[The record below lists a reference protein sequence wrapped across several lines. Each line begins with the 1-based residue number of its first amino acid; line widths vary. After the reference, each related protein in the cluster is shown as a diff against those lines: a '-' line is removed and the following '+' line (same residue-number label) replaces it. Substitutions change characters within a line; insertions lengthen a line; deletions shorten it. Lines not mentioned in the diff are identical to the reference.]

1 MDNSTAY
8 LYNDG
13 EYSIFSFGNVKL
25 KFLTSKNLEKYINV
39 KEWDN
44 GYLVVTKKNIG
55 KSEQEDYIDLQPI
68 LENLYMDPEKF
79 YRPIKKWRLD
89 MSEEK
94 ITEITENANMI
105 IDGYAFTRKE
115 DGISILNLKNP
126 DHAMFISEEGTML
139 ETNMD
144 EIEQVIVQ
152 NIWAKDREYMET
164 ENA

>member
-55 KSEQEDYIDLQPI
+55 KSE
-68 LENLYMDPEKF
+68 
-79 YRPIKKWRLD
+79 R
-89 MSEEK
+89 
-94 ITEITENANMI
+94 
-105 IDGYAFTRKE
+105 
-115 DGISILNLKNP
+115 
-126 DHAMFISEEGTML
+126 
-139 ETNMD
+139 
-144 EIEQVIVQ
+144 VIVQ
-152 NIWAKDREYMET
+152 NIWAKDREYMERNCQLLWI
-164 ENA
+164 EV

>member
-44 GYLVVTKKNIG
+44 GYLVVTKKNIA
-55 KSEQEDYIDLQPI
+55 KSE
-68 LENLYMDPEKF
+68 
-79 YRPIKKWRLD
+79 R
-89 MSEEK
+89 
-94 ITEITENANMI
+94 
-105 IDGYAFTRKE
+105 
-115 DGISILNLKNP
+115 
-126 DHAMFISEEGTML
+126 
-139 ETNMD
+139 
-144 EIEQVIVQ
+144 VIVQ
-152 NIWAKDREYMET
+152 NIWAKDREYMEA

>member
-1 MDNSTAY
+1 
-8 LYNDG
+8 
-13 EYSIFSFGNVKL
+13 
-25 KFLTSKNLEKYINV
+25 
-39 KEWDN
+39 
-44 GYLVVTKKNIG
+44 
-55 KSEQEDYIDLQPI
+55 
-68 LENLYMDPEKF
+68 
-79 YRPIKKWRLD
+79 

-94 ITEITENANMI
+94 ITEIAENANMI
-105 IDGYAFTRKE
+105 VDGYAFTRKE

-126 DHAMFISEEGTML
+126 DHAMFISEEGKML

>member
-44 GYLVVTKKNIG
+44 GYLVVTKENIG
-55 KSEQEDYIDLQPI
+55 KSE
-68 LENLYMDPEKF
+68 
-79 YRPIKKWRLD
+79 R
-89 MSEEK
+89 
-94 ITEITENANMI
+94 
-105 IDGYAFTRKE
+105 
-115 DGISILNLKNP
+115 
-126 DHAMFISEEGTML
+126 
-139 ETNMD
+139 
-144 EIEQVIVQ
+144 VIVQ
-152 NIWAKDREYMET
+152 NIWAKDREYMEA

>member
-13 EYSIFSFGNVKL
+13 EYSIFSFGNIKL

-55 KSEQEDYIDLQPI
+55 KSEQ
-68 LENLYMDPEKF
+68 
-79 YRPIKKWRLD
+79 
-89 MSEEK
+89 
-94 ITEITENANMI
+94 
-105 IDGYAFTRKE
+105 
-115 DGISILNLKNP
+115 
-126 DHAMFISEEGTML
+126 
-139 ETNMD
+139 
-144 EIEQVIVQ
+144 VIVQ

>member
-126 DHAMFISEEGTML
+126 DHAMFISEEWKML

>member
-55 KSEQEDYIDLQPI
+55 KSEQ
-68 LENLYMDPEKF
+68 
-79 YRPIKKWRLD
+79 
-89 MSEEK
+89 
-94 ITEITENANMI
+94 
-105 IDGYAFTRKE
+105 
-115 DGISILNLKNP
+115 
-126 DHAMFISEEGTML
+126 
-139 ETNMD
+139 
-144 EIEQVIVQ
+144 VIVQ
-152 NIWAKDREYMET
+152 NIWAKDREYMEA

>member
-1 MDNSTAY
+1 MVNSTAY

-55 KSEQEDYIDLQPI
+55 KSE
-68 LENLYMDPEKF
+68 
-79 YRPIKKWRLD
+79 R
-89 MSEEK
+89 
-94 ITEITENANMI
+94 
-105 IDGYAFTRKE
+105 
-115 DGISILNLKNP
+115 
-126 DHAMFISEEGTML
+126 
-139 ETNMD
+139 
-144 EIEQVIVQ
+144 VIVQ